1 MEAIRISVNHRKQE
15 DPNLT
20 YISSFR
26 QTLENERDIKFLSLN
41 IEKRKQEKEAREA
54 RYLGL
59 ENARRKSLELEM
71 FESYEDLLEY
81 RKDLDEV
88 IDIEN
93 DLLLN
98 EASKITTEYAIQL
111 QNIKSIYG

>member
-1 MEAIRISVNHRKQE
+1 M

-26 QTLENERDIKFLSLN
+26 KTLEDEQDIKFLSLN
-41 IEKRKQEKEAREA
+41 IEKRKLEKEAREA
-54 RYLGL
+54 KYLEL
-59 ENARRKSLELEM
+59 ENTRRKSLELEI
-71 FESYEDLLEY
+71 FESYEDLLKY

-88 IDIEN
+88 IDIQN

-98 EASKITTEYAIQL
+98 EASKITAEYAIQSQQL
-111 QNIKSIYG
+111 KSIYG

>member
-1 MEAIRISVNHRKQE
+1 M
-15 DPNLT
+15 
-20 YISSFR
+20 
-26 QTLENERDIKFLSLN
+26 SLN
-41 IEKRKQEKEAREA
+41 IQKRKQEKEAREA
-54 RYLGL
+54 SYLSL
-59 ENARRKSLELEM
+59 ENTRRKKLKLET
-71 FESYEDLLEY
+71 FDTYQDLLDY
-81 RKDLDEV
+81 RKTLDEV